1 MKSIFN
7 YVLVFAI
14 AITGITSVSSCSKD
28 DDDDEKAEVVEL
40 RAKLNGEWTLV
51 KYDGGDNTW
60 GEYMKIKGDSM
71 IWNSRLKGVDSKYKL
86 TFYPDSSFN
95 AECVWASDDS
105 SNNDWKFKIT
115 MITSDSLKTIDSYEK
130 IRVFA
135 RGYSK

>member
-71 IWNSRLKGVDSKYKL
+71 ISHCAPRHILLHPSPIL
-86 TFYPDSSFN
+86 
-95 AECVWASDDS
+95 
-105 SNNDWKFKIT
+105 I
-115 MITSDSLKTIDSYEK
+115 
-130 IRVFA
+130 
-135 RGYSK
+135 